1 MMGGGLDA
9 GTLEVVNGQVLVENC
24 SANHGGAVQA
34 TNVSVASGG
43 MVHVRNSSAGSS
55 GGGLDAGT
63 LEVVNGQ
70 VLVEN
75 CFANHGGG
83 IFSKFGIGIGS
94 AGQVKLS
101 KCAAFFD
108 GGGLFLQSGRL
119 LGQDV
124 SRGDL
129 IVEDGI
135 AVKGRGGGL
144 FLGSGDIKMRRGT
157 FTGCSAAVHS
167 GVDIFA
173 NGTVAISI
181 LKHHNSNEE
190 AVSSSINN
198 EQPLSLNIASVDPP
212 PGSGVVRN
220 PDNTTLA
227 FYTCPPN
234 FVRLSN
240 NAESRCVEC
249 PTSPTKE
256 CSSRHLEL
264 EGGFM
269 VDLADPANL
278 SGWYRCPNVQAC
290 PGGVVEAA
298 EVEGERCRILKP
310 MCQEGFIGLGCAQCN
325 STTHARADRSVLQ
338 CAKCTNSRLEV
349 SLQVLFYAVT
359 DTSLFAC
366 AALSVLNAGSK
377 KTNSGV
383 LLNQLMA
390 FTAVS
395 GSIMSG
401 MMQSQSFG
409 QLQDDTKT
417 WLHGLGLAV
426 DVVQGQSS
434 TSDMSL
440 ECVLHYFGFE
450 QSLFNA
456 HCLSSI
462 MPLIL
467 IAVLAVAN
475 NPWLAMV
482 VGTNVF
488 LPGFVAFF
496 GKYLV
501 MLRLRP
507 EKDPVGEARFE
518 YLPRFGFLPSS
529 FPADLCAI
537 TAILMAILVCGAAGV
552 SGWLYTVF
560 RHHESPPAHVKYLTM
575 AYKPEF
581 AYWEVERLV
590 RKTFIL
596 LAKFTLPIMVS
607 PALQME
613 TIASILMLSVALYV
627 VCRPYEI
634 GAWNLAEAGLLLVAL
649 FMTNLTTCLLA
660 NDLHWAHSQGT
671 QVALIFLIC
680 SLAGEP
686 WLQLRKFFVEPFWSC
701 LKGISIGM
709 AVLIAFALLSER
721 QERQLN
727 AAKKQQKEAEH
738 VSGDVGVAGH
748 KAASL
753 RLSVWERKKKD
764 FHGSEPGYKLI
775 SVSADLTGPQLLLQ
789 KLRLRPCS
797 RTEGS
802 FAERQGAV

>member
-1 MMGGGLDA
+1 MRATAMRLPPEKIWANVTKSLVRGGGAYISGVFRQSNGSAARFQKCMAGVEGGGLHIKNSQGSLDA
-9 GTLEVVNGQVLVENC
+9 AMVDGQVIVEDC
-24 SANHGGAVQA
+24 SANV
-34 TNVSVASGG
+34 
-43 MVHVRNSSAGSS
+43 
-55 GGGLDAGT
+55 
-63 LEVVNGQ
+63 
-70 VLVEN
+70 
-75 CFANHGGG
+75 GGG
-83 IFSKFGIGIGS
+83 IFSKSGIRMGLAGS
-94 AGQVKLS
+94 LQLS
-101 KCAAFFD
+101 KCTALVD
-108 GGGLFLQSGRL
+108 GGGLFVQSGGL
-119 LGQDV
+119 QGLEGQQGG
-124 SRGDL
+124 RL
-129 IVEDGI
+129 IVEDCI
-135 AVKGRGGGL
+135 AATGRGGGL
-144 FLGSGDIKMRRGT
+144 CLRAGDVKIAHGA
-157 FTGCSAAVHS
+157 FAGCRAAS
-167 GVDIFA
+167 QKGDGIFA
-173 NGTVAISI
+173 NGTVTMSVLDYHGLDTKVVGSFI
-181 LKHHNSNEE
+181 KTQQ
-190 AVSSSINN
+190 
-198 EQPLSLNIASVDPP
+198 EQPLTISSVIPAT
-212 PGSGVVRN
+212 GIGAVRK

-227 FYTCPPN
+227 FYTCPPG
-234 FVRLSN
+234 FVRLAADTS
-240 NAESRCVEC
+240 SPCVAC
-249 PTSPTKE
+249 PLGPTKE
-256 CSSRHLEL
+256 CSSKRLGL

-269 VDLADPANL
+269 VDLADPTNL
-278 SGWYRCPNVQAC
+278 SRWYRCPNAQAC

-298 EVEGERCRILKP
+298 EVEGEPPRILQT

-338 CAKCTNSRLEV
+338 CAKCPNSRLEV
-349 SLQVLFYAVT
+349 SFQVLFYAAT

-401 MMQSQSFG
+401 MMQSQSFR
-409 QLQDDTKT
+409 QLQNETKT

-426 DVVQGQSS
+426 DAVQGQSS

-440 ECVLHYFGFE
+440 ECLLHYFGFE

-467 IAVLAVAN
+467 IALLSVAK

-507 EKDPVGEARFE
+507 ETDSVGEARFA
-518 YLPRFGFLPSS
+518 YLPQFGFLPAF

-537 TAILMAILVCGAAGV
+537 TAILIAILVCSAAGV

-560 RHHESPPAHVKYLTM
+560 RHHDSPPAHVKYLTM

-581 AYWEVERLV
+581 SYWEVERLV
-590 RKTFIL
+590 RKTLLL

-607 PALQME
+607 PALQMQ

-634 GAWNLAEAGLLLVAL
+634 GAWNWAESGLLLVGL

-660 NDLHWAHSQGT
+660 NDLHWARSQGT

-680 SLAGEP
+680 SLAG
-686 WLQLRKFFVEPFWSC
+686 
-701 LKGISIGM
+701 GISIGM

-721 QERQLN
+721 QERQ
-727 AAKKQQKEAEH
+727 AAKKQKQPEVA
-738 VSGDVGVAGH
+738 SGDPGAPDCQPRH
-748 KAASL
+748 QAEDKQL
-753 RLSVWERKKKD
+753 KP
-764 FHGSEPGYKLI
+764 SEDT
-775 SVSADLTGPQLLLQ
+775 S
-789 KLRLRPCS
+789 
-797 RTEGS
+797 
-802 FAERQGAV
+802 